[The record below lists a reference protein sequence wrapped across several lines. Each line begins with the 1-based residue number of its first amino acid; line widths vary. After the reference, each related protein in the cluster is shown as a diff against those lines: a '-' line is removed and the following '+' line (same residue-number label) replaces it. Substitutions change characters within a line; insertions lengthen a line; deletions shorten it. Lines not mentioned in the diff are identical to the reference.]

1 MKKLKVVMMG
11 PSLDEKGGM
20 GSVGT
25 LILNNAL
32 AELQIEHISTW
43 DGELSRNSTI
53 YMFKAFVRALFA
65 LFEKL
70 LKGEVDIVHIHL
82 AERGSAVRK
91 AIIALVTMAF
101 NKPFIMHAHGCEFHS
116 FHSQLPIIPKKL
128 LNWVL
133 QQSAYLIALSE
144 SWRDYYVNNC
154 GLTAEQ
160 VIVFPN
166 PAEIP
171 EYVPD
176 RANSQQKLKIAF
188 LGRICK
194 RKGVFDLL
202 EAFAQLA
209 SQHQEKSELLLAGI
223 GEIEEAKAL
232 AQRLEIKQ
240 HVTFPGWV
248 DPDGRNKLLSDADVF
263 LLPSYNEGLPMAVLE
278 AMSWG
283 LPVVTTPVGGIPEL
297 ITNQET
303 GLLVDPGNVPQLA
316 EALESLIKNELLRLE
331 LGKAARKRVAPL
343 DIKLYSRSLS
353 ELYFSVSGT
362 PKSKSVEPPLKEAV
376 TASPRR

>member
-1 MKKLKVVMMG
+1 MKKLKIVMLG

-25 LILNNAL
+25 LIIKTAPDN
-32 AELQIEHISTW
+32 LQIEHISTW
-43 DGELSRNSTI
+43 DGELSRESNI
-53 YMFKAFVRALFA
+53 HLFKAFLRALTTF
-65 LFEKL
+65 LGKL
-70 LKGEVDIVHIHL
+70 VRGEVDIVHIHL
-82 AERGSAVRK
+82 AERGSALRK
-91 AIIALVTMAF
+91 ALLALVAMAF

-116 FHSQLPIIPKKL
+116 FHSQLPVIPRKL

-133 QQSAYLIALSE
+133 QQSAYLVALSE
-144 SWRDYYVNNC
+144 SWRDYYMNNC

-171 EYVPD
+171 ENIPD
-176 RANSQQKLKIAF
+176 RANYQQEIKIAF

-202 EAFAQLA
+202 EAFAHLA
-209 SQHQEKSELLLAGI
+209 PEYQEKSKLILAGI

-297 ITNQET
+297 ITNKET
-303 GLLVDPGNVPQLA
+303 GLLVNPGNIPQLA
-316 EALESLIKNELLRLE
+316 EALESLITNESLRLE

-362 PKSKSVEPPLKEAV
+362 PKSQSVEPPLKEAV
-376 TASPRR
+376 TASRRH

>member
-1 MKKLKVVMMG
+1 
-11 PSLDEKGGM
+11 M

-25 LILNNAL
+25 LIIKTAPDN
-32 AELQIEHISTW
+32 LQIEHISTW
-43 DGELSRNSTI
+43 DGELSRESNI
-53 YMFKAFVRALFA
+53 HLFKAFLRALTTF
-65 LFEKL
+65 LGKL
-70 LKGEVDIVHIHL
+70 VRGEVDIVHIHL
-82 AERGSAVRK
+82 AERGSALRK
-91 AIIALVTMAF
+91 AILALVAMAF

-116 FHSQLPIIPKKL
+116 FHSQLPVVQKKL

-133 QQSAYLIALSE
+133 QQSAYLVALSE

-154 GLTAEQ
+154 GLTAKQ

-176 RANSQQKLKIAF
+176 RTNSQQKIKIAF

-202 EAFAQLA
+202 EAFAQL
-209 SQHQEKSELLLAGI
+209 SPEHQEKSKLILAGI
-223 GEIEEAKAL
+223 GELEEAKAL
-232 AQRLEIKQ
+232 TERLEIKQ

-248 DPDGRNKLLSDADVF
+248 NPDERNELLSDADVF

-297 ITNQET
+297 ITNKET
-303 GLLVDPGNVPQLA
+303 GLLVDPGNIPQLA
-316 EALESLIKNELLRLE
+316 EALESLITNEPLRLE

-362 PKSKSVEPPLKEAV
+362 SKSQSVEPPLKEAV
-376 TASPRR
+376 TASRRH